1 MSLFW
6 HYPTTKLR
14 RASKLSQAIKEDTG
28 CIRTHVSAIESAVNK
43 VQQVQV
49 TASQR
54 ILLEWISSSD
64 YPAQQ
69 SDIIKRRQ
77 EGTGQW
83 FLDAPEVARW
93 LNDAKT
99 TLFCPGIPG
108 AGKTMVAA
116 IAVDQLLDSAHN
128 GAYGV
133 AYVYCNYKSQVNQDI
148 ASILAAILKQLVQSR
163 PSTLGPVERLH
174 QKHAGR
180 GTKPTLDDVYHALR
194 DVLAQYPYVYIVVD
208 ALDECQ
214 KETRGQLCAKL
225 LDLQKGADVRLMVT
239 SRFVLDVEHEFRLAL
254 RLEVEA
260 SDEDVKQFVAGQ
272 IHRLP
277 ACIQRDVALQ
287 DLVQNKIVEA
297 VDGM

>member
-1 MSLFW
+1 
-6 HYPTTKLR
+6 
-14 RASKLSQAIKEDTG
+14 
-28 CIRTHVSAIESAVNK
+28 

-93 LNDAKT
+93 HDDAKT

-116 IAVDQLLDSAHN
+116 IAVDQLLDSAQN

-133 AYVYCNYKSQVNQDI
+133 AYVYCNYKSQADQDLV
-148 ASILAAILKQLVQSR
+148 SILAAILKQLVQNR
-163 PSTLGPVERLH
+163 PSTLGPVEGLH

-180 GTKPTLDDVYHALR
+180 GTKPSLDDIYNALR
-194 DVLAQYPYVYIVVD
+194 DVLAQYPYVHIVVD

-214 KETRGQLCAKL
+214 NETRGRLCTKL
-225 LDLQKGADVRLMVT
+225 LDLQKGADMRLMVT
-239 SRFVLDVEHEFRLAL
+239 SRFVPKVEDTFRLAL
-254 RLEVEA
+254 RLEVKA
-260 SDEDVKQFVAGQ
+260 SDEDVQQFVAGQ
-272 IHRLP
+272 IHRLS
-277 ACIQRDVALQ
+277 ACIQRDVEMQ
-287 DLVQNKIVEA
+287 DLVQRKVVEA

>member
-1 MSLFW
+1 
-6 HYPTTKLR
+6 
-14 RASKLSQAIKEDTG
+14 
-28 CIRTHVSAIESAVNK
+28 

-49 TASQR
+49 TAIQR

-69 SDIIKRRQ
+69 SDIIKCRQ

-83 FLDAPEVARW
+83 FLDEPKVARW
-93 LNDAKT
+93 LDDAKT

-116 IAVDQLLDSAHN
+116 ITVDQLLNSAQSS
-128 GAYGV
+128 AYGV
-133 AYVYCNYKSQVNQDI
+133 AYVYCNYKSQADQDT
-148 ASILAAILKQLVQSR
+148 ASILAAILKQLGQSR
-163 PSTLGPVERLH
+163 PSALGPVEILH

-180 GTKPTLDDVYHALR
+180 GTKPSLDDIYSALR
-194 DVLAQYPYVYIVVD
+194 DVLTQYPYVHIIVD

-214 KETRGQLCAKL
+214 NETRRQLCTKL
-225 LDLQKGADVRLMVT
+225 LDLQKGADMRLMVT
-239 SRFVLDVEHEFRLAL
+239 SRFVPDVEDAFRLAS

-260 SDEDVKQFVAGQ
+260 SDEDVKQFVISQ

-277 ACIQRDVALQ
+277 ACVQRDVALQ
-287 DLVQNKIVEA
+287 HLVQEKIVEA

>member
-1 MSLFW
+1 
-6 HYPTTKLR
+6 
-14 RASKLSQAIKEDTG
+14 
-28 CIRTHVSAIESAVNK
+28 

-49 TASQR
+49 NASQR

-64 YPAQQ
+64 YPTQQ

-116 IAVDQLLDSAHN
+116 IAVNQLLDSAQT

-133 AYVYCNYKSQVNQDI
+133 AYVYCNYKSQAEQDTV
-148 ASILAAILKQLVQSR
+148 SILAAIVKQLVQSR
-163 PSTLGPVERLH
+163 PSTLGLVEKLH
-174 QKHAGR
+174 EKHAGR
-180 GTKPTLDDVYHALR
+180 GTQPSLNDIYSTLR
-194 DVLAQYPYVYIVVD
+194 DILAQYPYVHIVVD

-214 KETRGQLCAKL
+214 NETRRQLCAKL
-225 LDLQKGADVRLMVT
+225 LDLQKGADIRLMVT
-239 SRFVLDVEHEFRLAL
+239 SRFVPDVEDAFRLAL

-260 SDEDVKQFVAGQ
+260 INEDVKQFVAGQ

-277 ACIQRDVALQ
+277 GCVQRSATLQ
-287 DLVQNKIVEA
+287 GLVQERVVEA
-297 VDGM
+297 VGGM